1 MAEGEWTE
9 WRRRRSVVSCEC
21 RGGREGTVVLV
32 LGVHNALFT
41 LLHSPANGRRG
52 MDRVEEEAKCCEL

>member
-1 MAEGEWTE
+1 M
-9 WRRRRSVVSCEC
+9 SCEC